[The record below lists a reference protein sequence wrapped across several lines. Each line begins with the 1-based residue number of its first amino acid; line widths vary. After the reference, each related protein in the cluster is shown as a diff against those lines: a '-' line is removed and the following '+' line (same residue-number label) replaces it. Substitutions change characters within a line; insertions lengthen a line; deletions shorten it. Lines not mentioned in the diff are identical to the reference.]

1 MWFEWFEIALGDKNR
16 KNLLWV
22 CERLDA
28 SCCYEWFCL
37 LVSELTVRQIHSY
50 QHPTGSHTQRTI
62 NHRYAQK
69 PFFDTLKRLNG
80 FDMGFEMFER
90 FAGVDGFLSNNPQT
104 QIKPN
109 SNPLKPSQT
118 LSNLLKP
125 SQTLSNPL
133 KPNSTPSQLLETMK
147 RRELAQ
153 QYFPHLTPKAAVR
166 KLTMWIDGCKE
177 LKAELCKRR
186 DIARIQDFTVREVK
200 LIKQYLDDP

>member
-37 LVSELTVRQIHSY
+37 LVSELTILQIHSY

-80 FDMGFEMFER
+80 FGGGEMFER

-109 SNPLKPSQT
+109 SNPLKPN
-118 LSNLLKP
+118 SN
-125 SQTLSNPL
+125 
-133 KPNSTPSQLLETMK
+133 PSQLLETMK

-177 LKAELCKRR
+177 LKAELDKRR